1 MQIKDL
7 NQSLEDAMCSPYLT
21 KCALLLQVHIQLYTY
36 TYIILHIL
44 YIYINLYAKLLIFLN
59 KKYLCIIILLYPS
72 I

>member
-44 YIYINLYAKLLIFLN
+44 YIYIYKFIRKIINIF
-59 KKYLCIIILLYPS
+59 K
-72 I
+72 